1 VRKILILA
9 IVLLAIS
16 IVTQGIAYAAAIRT
30 EVAGTY
36 SMTAT
41 APGEIFVLKSGIM
54 RQAGAEAS
62 GPIVS
67 SDPRVTGI
75 LEIVLYRV
83 VNLNTGKGLGFGSFT
98 VSNAGGTFEGHF
110 TVKDTGFVSFE
121 GAVEGHGT
129 GAYEGLLVKF
139 DMTGTDL
146 TLVGGGSIS
155 ASFTGSILEP

>member
-1 VRKILILA
+1 MRKILTPA

-16 IVTQGIAYAAAIRT
+16 IITPGIAYAAAIRT
-30 EVAGTY
+30 EVTGTY
-36 SMTAT
+36 IMTAT
-41 APGEIFVLKSGIM
+41 APGDIFVLKSDIM

-67 SDPRVTGI
+67 SDPRVTGT
-75 LEIVLYRV
+75 LAIVLYRV

-98 VSNAGGTFEGHF
+98 VSNAQGTFEGRF
-110 TVKDTGFVSFE
+110 TVKDTDFVSFE

-146 TLVGGGSIS
+146 TLQGGNSIS
-155 ASFTGSILEP
+155 ASFTGSILSP

>member
-1 VRKILILA
+1 MILA
-9 IVLLAIS
+9 IVLLATS
-16 IVTQGIAYAAAIRT
+16 IFVTPGFAYAVAIRT
-30 EVAGTY
+30 EVTGTY

-67 SDPRVTGI
+67 SDPRVTGT

-98 VSNAGGTFEGHF
+98 VSNAGGTFEGRF

-121 GAVEGHGT
+121 GAVEGRGT

-146 TLVGGGSIS
+146 TLIGGNSIS
-155 ASFTGSILEP
+155 ASFTGSILSP

>member
-1 VRKILILA
+1 VRKILTLA

-16 IVTQGIAYAAAIRT
+16 IVTPGIAYAAAVRT
-30 EVAGTY
+30 EVTGTY

-41 APGEIFVLKSGIM
+41 APGDIFVLKSGIL

-67 SDPRVTGI
+67 SDPRVTGT

-83 VNLNTGKGLGFGSFT
+83 VNLNTGKGQGFGSFT
-98 VSNAGGTFEGHF
+98 VSNAGGTFEGRF

-121 GAVEGHGT
+121 GAVEGRGT
-129 GAYEGLLVKF
+129 GGYEGLLVKF

>member
-1 VRKILILA
+1 VRKILTLA

-16 IVTQGIAYAAAIRT
+16 IVTPGIAYAAAIRT
-30 EVAGTY
+30 EVTGTY

-98 VSNAGGTFEGHF
+98 VSNAGGTFEGRF

-146 TLVGGGSIS
+146 TLVGGDSIS
-155 ASFTGSILEP
+155 ASFTGSILSP

>member
-1 VRKILILA
+1 MRKILTLA

-16 IVTQGIAYAAAIRT
+16 IVTPGIAYAAAIRT
-30 EVAGTY
+30 EVTGTY

-98 VSNAGGTFEGHF
+98 VSNAGGTFEGRF

-146 TLVGGGSIS
+146 TLVGGDSIS